1 MSFFSLQIAAR
12 YLYFLVCLFLFLFW
26 IPCLPLQQEMS
37 LFLPVFFSTC
47 FFFFFFFNSTNI
59 ANSTKRCFERN
70 VLVCVYLIFIILFFS
85 SFEFHE
91 YLKLLRFQQVSC
103 PESEVRHLSTTFQPL
118 QNLDI
123 CIFNAIVFV
132 FLSWDYLYVLEL
144 PSFFCNLF
152 SISIFK

>member
-1 MSFFSLQIAAR
+1 MSLFFTWFFAIVFRLFFVIQRILPIASKDDLYMSSSFWITKLFNMAAR
-12 YLYFLVCLFLFLFW
+12 YLFAFT
-26 IPCLPLQQEMS
+26 S
-37 LFLPVFFSTC
+37 LLSLC
-47 FFFFFFFNSTNI
+47 FF
-59 ANSTKRCFERN
+59 A
-70 VLVCVYLIFIILFFS
+70 